1 MTENPIVKMAST
13 IRGKVGTTKKFTLPE
28 IATLMTVNTSFP
40 DFSTTITASKNGA
53 SQDLNSTITVNGGDT
68 IVFKVNY
75 TVKHL
80 DLLRKLV
87 GTNTTLALSVP
98 VTKYMDSD
106 FVNKA
111 TSQTIHVLRQ
121 DGSDLLAPTNIAAG
135 STQYSYSNLYIN
147 QALTDDIINYLATN
161 QPIMIKCDN
170 IGAHDNLKLLITP
183 TVNLWV
189 FRN

>member
-1 MTENPIVKMAST
+1 MTENPIVKMAT
-13 IRGKVGTTKKFTLPE
+13 AIRDKVGTTKKFTLPE

-40 DFSTTITASKNGA
+40 DFSTTITVSKNGA

-68 IVFKVNY
+68 IAFTVNY
-75 TVKHL
+75 TANHL
-80 DLLRKLV
+80 DLLRKLTN
-87 GTNTTLALSVP
+87 TNTTLALSIP
-98 VTKYMDSD
+98 VIKYMDSD

-121 DGSDLLAPTNIAAG
+121 DGSDLLAPTTITAG

-161 QPIMIKCDN
+161 QPITIKIDN
-170 IGAHDNLKLLITP
+170 VGTHDNLKLLITP
-183 TVNLWV
+183 AVNLWV